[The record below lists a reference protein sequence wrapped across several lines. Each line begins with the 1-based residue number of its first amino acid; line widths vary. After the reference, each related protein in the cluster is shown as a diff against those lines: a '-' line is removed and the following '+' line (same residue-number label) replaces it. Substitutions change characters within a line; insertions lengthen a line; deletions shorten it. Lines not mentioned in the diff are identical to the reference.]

1 MATAKEETAQVNRD
15 LNTKLKLERTFRPEV
30 RSIFGR
36 MVKAFAVSV
45 ARTGTSPQ
53 AETYR
58 SEWEGAVRKHFV
70 RTQGAFLGTVS
81 SLNGKSLDK
90 ILIKQDEEDDE
101 DALLFGLLTWANMN
115 APKDADHI
123 TATNQKNF
131 DRSIDE
137 ARAILQ
143 QEEEPFG
150 NRDLALTAAAI
161 LKRKFNGRVESIT
174 SFETQSSAEAT
185 KLTEAEVSAG
195 LEPSVL
201 APSGFV
207 IVTATK
213 VWRTIGD
220 KLVRVTPFNH
230 MAADRQVKK
239 ITQPFE
245 VSGQLL
251 MNPADTSLGA
261 SAGNVINC
269 RCSAIYRI

>member
-1 MATAKEETAQVNRD
+1 M
-15 LNTKLKLERTFRPEV
+15 
-30 RSIFGR
+30 I
-36 MVKAFAVSV
+36 KAFAVSV
-45 ARTGTSPQ
+45 SRTGTAPR
-53 AETYR
+53 AEGYR
-58 SEWEGAVRKHFV
+58 SEWEGAIRKHFF

-90 ILIKQDEEDDE
+90 IARKQEDEDEEN
-101 DALLFGLLTWANMN
+101 ALLFGLLAWVDKN
-115 APKDADHI
+115 APEDAGQI

-131 DRSIDE
+131 DRSVDE

-143 QEEEPFG
+143 LEEEPFG
-150 NRDLALTAAAI
+150 NRDLALTASAI
-161 LKRKFNGRVESIT
+161 LKRKFNGRVEAIT

-201 APSGFV
+201 APSGFL
-207 IVTATK
+207 IVKATK

-220 KLVRVTPFNH
+220 KLVRTTPFNH
-230 MAADRQVKK
+230 VSADHQEKK
-239 ITQPFE
+239 ITEPFE